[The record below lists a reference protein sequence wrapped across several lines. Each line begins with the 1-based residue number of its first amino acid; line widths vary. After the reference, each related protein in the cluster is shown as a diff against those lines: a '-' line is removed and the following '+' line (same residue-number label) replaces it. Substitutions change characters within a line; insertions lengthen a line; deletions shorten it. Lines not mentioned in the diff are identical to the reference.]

1 MDTCRS
7 YCLNSRQDDFAEL
20 DTETRRRNTT
30 DIHYVIPANDNTP
43 TKIKLSVRCR
53 AFLRRLIAMPSLSW
67 PNDGLEQRRFVS
79 LANRLPRVDR

>member
-43 TKIKLSVRCR
+43 TKIKL
-53 AFLRRLIAMPSLSW
+53 
-67 PNDGLEQRRFVS
+67 
-79 LANRLPRVDR
+79 